1 MQGASLDSLNTVMQ
15 LIESTLPL
23 DMLFADMGASPN
35 AFDKQEITDTA
46 LQHALTTTFT
56 QLIETGISRDDILE
70 MLKFA
75 DPFKSNWT
83 RVEQLLAEQNH

>member
-1 MQGASLDSLNTVMQ
+1 MQ

-35 AFDKQEITDTA
+35 AFDKQEITDTV

-56 QLIETGISRDDILE
+56 QLIETGISRDEILE